1 MFSSSLTKQTWFWRR
16 QLCRNSVHAVKD
28 WLVTILTSQRS
39 QQQRRHQD
47 SVAFS
52 RYLKLVFCF
61 FRYLF
66 LIFKNLQKFIFSKS
80 KHFAKSF
87 EPVGKEPRLV
97 LYSQTKGVKRGYIY
111 RLFHTKDLED
121 YKDNVHLQSLSGIQ
135 QCLWHVTLT
144 AFSAL
149 GLASVSY
156 KFLFS

>member
-87 EPVGKEPRLV
+87 ELVGKEPRLV
-97 LYSQTKGVKRGYIY
+97 LYSQTKGVKRGYILY
-111 RLFHTKDLED
+111 IYTVYFTLKIWKTTKTMYTCNHSQEFS
-121 YKDNVHLQSLSGIQ
+121 NVCDTSLLLPS
-135 QCLWHVTLT
+135 LL
-144 AFSAL
+144 
-149 GLASVSY
+149 
-156 KFLFS
+156 